1 MTRRDS
7 RDEVKEEDG
16 DDSDVEDGRISMDDA
31 ATDTQNR
38 TDDASQPNRETRG
51 QKNGRNVQWFE
62 A

>member
-1 MTRRDS
+1 MTRKDS

-16 DDSDVEDGRISMDDA
+16 SSSDIEDGRTLMDNA
-31 ATDTQNR
+31 ETDTPNR

-51 QKNGRNVQWFE
+51 PKNGRNVQWFE